1 MNRAKVDI
9 FYAISDRTRRQ
20 ILECLAA
27 KECTA
32 TELAEPHRMSQPA
45 ISQHLRVLREAKL
58 VSAEQ
63 RGRERYYR
71 LEPSALR
78 PIVDWLSF
86 YERFWTSRLHKLKN
100 HLDRLP

>member
-1 MNRAKVDI
+1 MSRPKVDI

-20 ILECLAA
+20 MLESLAD

-32 TELAEPHRMSQPA
+32 TELAGPHRMSQPA
-45 ISQHLRVLREAKL
+45 ISQHLRVLREARL

-71 LEPSALR
+71 LEPGALK
-78 PIVDWLSF
+78 PVVDWLAF
-86 YERFWTSRLHKLKN
+86 YERFWTSRLHKLKR
-100 HLDRLP
+100 HLDSLP